1 MRFKYTEGEEEERN
15 NAGTNEPKVR
25 RRHST
30 EQLPRKRRTLAPA
43 RTCCARREARAPQ
56 GEETIVR
63 PPHNEALVRTS
74 GQHVAHSSRTVAA
87 AGEEAAVGSNERYTE
102 AFA

>member
-1 MRFKYTEGEEEERN
+1 MRFKYTEGGEEERN

-25 RRHST
+25 RCHST
-30 EQLPRKRRTLAPA
+30 EQLPRKRRALAPA

-74 GQHVAHSSRTVAA
+74 GQHIAHSSRTIAA
-87 AGEEAAVGSNERYTE
+87 AGEEAAVGSNERDTE